1 MEKLGTQSA
10 ANHTPPIEIPAPPLV
25 AKAQAPVDRIPPQ
38 VSQAPPAAPPV
49 STPAS
54 GEKTAQLIQR
64 FPAPA
69 ETSAPPPRPAPVTI
83 AAPKETHV
91 GPTSGRLIWIGRLQ
105 QTGAIT
111 IDGKN
116 ATGGTVQGEL
126 PGQPVRV
133 LYTSNP
139 QYRNNVVEPPGP
151 QNGWNKT
158 VYEPNAKRANDVT
171 VAEPP
176 GPQNGWK
183 RLVLRS
189 RNTRISVI
197 VVDWSVITQ

>member
-1 MEKLGTQSA
+1 
-10 ANHTPPIEIPAPPLV
+10 
-25 AKAQAPVDRIPPQ
+25 
-38 VSQAPPAAPPV
+38 
-49 STPAS
+49 
-54 GEKTAQLIQR
+54 
-64 FPAPA
+64 
-69 ETSAPPPRPAPVTI
+69 
-83 AAPKETHV
+83 
-91 GPTSGRLIWIGRLQ
+91 LQ

-116 ATGGTVQGEL
+116 ATSGTVEGEL
-126 PGQPVRV
+126 PGRPVRVSVSPGDLSSDGLV

-139 QYRNNVVEPPGP
+139 QYRNSVIEPPGP

-189 RNTRISVI
+189 RNTKISVI

>member
-1 MEKLGTQSA
+1 
-10 ANHTPPIEIPAPPLV
+10 
-25 AKAQAPVDRIPPQ
+25 
-38 VSQAPPAAPPV
+38 
-49 STPAS
+49 
-54 GEKTAQLIQR
+54 LIQR
-64 FPAPA
+64 FP
-69 ETSAPPPRPAPVTI
+69 ETTPPPRPAPEPA
-83 AAPKETHV
+83 AAPKETHT
-91 GPTSGRLIWIGRLQ
+91 GPTSGRLIWTGRLQ

-111 IDGKN
+111 IEGRN
-116 ATGGTVQGEL
+116 ATGGTVEGEL
-126 PGQPVRV
+126 PGRPVRVSVSPGDLSSDGLV

-189 RNTRISVI
+189 RNTKISVI